1 MAAQLPPLPP
11 AARSPKGTGA
21 GEGGHE
27 AKPHERQHHAHDIN
41 KDEQGE
47 PGNMHQ
53 NTTNQGY
60 QQDR

>member
-1 MAAQLPPLPP
+1 MTAHMPPVPP
-11 AARSPKGTGA
+11 AGRSPKGA
-21 GEGGHE
+21 GTSGHQP
-27 AKPHERQHHAHDIN
+27 KPHDEHAARDI
-41 KDEQGE
+41 DTHEQGE